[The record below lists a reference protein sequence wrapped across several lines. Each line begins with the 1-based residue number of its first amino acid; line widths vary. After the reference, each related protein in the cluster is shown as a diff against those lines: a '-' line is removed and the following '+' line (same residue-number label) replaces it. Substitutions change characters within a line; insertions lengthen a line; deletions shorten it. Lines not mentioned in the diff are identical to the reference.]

1 MGEIF
6 LILGLVFLTAFI
18 FVAWLIVRVT
28 TLIVRGLFGLGRR
41 STAAGQRTLAAPP
54 APSVIGWA
62 HCRHPGCREFNPP
75 HAQFCRRCGSSV
87 AAAAGDGPRMRYVA

>member
-1 MGEIF
+1 MGEFF
-6 LILGLVFLTAFI
+6 LIIGLLFLTAFI

-41 STAAGQRTLAAPP
+41 TTAAAPRALAAPP
-54 APSVIGWA
+54 VIGWA
-62 HCRHPGCREFNPP
+62 HCRHPGCRELNPP

-87 AAAAGDGPRMRYVA
+87 AAAAAGDVPRMRYVA